1 MCGAVFGAT
10 GVALGAFGAHGM
22 PGYLEGWGHSASDI
36 DRWMDAFETAVRYH
50 MYHSLAILAVGVL
63 LLQRSSTALQVAAWA
78 FVLGVLLFSGCLYGW
93 VITAAQHGWIALA
106 IGAGTFCPKRST
118 ADQA

>member
-1 MCGAVFGAT
+1 
-10 GVALGAFGAHGM
+10 M

-93 VITAAQHGWIALA
+93 VITAAQHGWMVRIVPIGGSFLIVGWIALA